1 MEKVKMK
8 NYFYVVITLL
18 SIIMAMSQ
26 GCKYENEKELFGLE
40 QECDVTEISYQGDV
54 VPIVDQF
61 CFACHSTEG
70 AEEDGAGIIL
80 DTYLDIKSWADESL
94 YCAVNHGEDC
104 ENMPKNQPQ
113 LSECN
118 ILIIKTWIDEGA
130 LEN

>member
-1 MEKVKMK
+1 MK

-61 CFACHSTEG
+61 CFVCHSTEG